1 MAGLV
6 LNSTAV
12 LRLNFCA
19 KLNICSSISA
29 TSPSCKPLAVIVQP
43 TVLKSNDRRKMNLE
57 NRIDIQQ
64 LEPNAYKA
72 MFALENY
79 LQNSGLSKTHLELI
93 KIRASQINGCAF
105 CINMHTSD
113 ALKQGETAQRI
124 FLLNAWKETEL
135 FAEEEKAILAITE
148 EVTLISQNGLS
159 DKTYKQAEKLFDGNQ
174 IAQIIMAVVTINAWN
189 RIAISTKKT
198 VK

>member
-1 MAGLV
+1 ME
-6 LNSTAV
+6 
-12 LRLNFCA
+12 
-19 KLNICSSISA
+19 
-29 TSPSCKPLAVIVQP
+29 Q
-43 TVLKSNDRRKMNLE
+43 
-57 NRIDIQQ
+57 RIDIQK
-64 LEPNAYKA
+64 LEPNAYKV
-72 MFALENY
+72 MFSLEDY
-79 LQNSGLSKTHLELI
+79 LQNTQLSRTHLELI

-113 ALKQGETAQRI
+113 ALKQGETEQRI

-135 FAEEEKAILAITE
+135 FTEEEKVVLAITE

-159 DKTYKQAEKLFDGNQ
+159 DKTYQQAEKLFNGNY

>member
-1 MAGLV
+1 M
-6 LNSTAV
+6 
-12 LRLNFCA
+12 
-19 KLNICSSISA
+19 
-29 TSPSCKPLAVIVQP
+29 
-43 TVLKSNDRRKMNLE
+43 E

-64 LEPNAYKA
+64 LEPDAFKA

-79 LQNSGLSKTHLELI
+79 LHNSGLSRTQFYLI

-124 FLLNAWKETEL
+124 FLLNAWKETGL
-135 FAEEEKAILAITE
+135 FTEEEKTILAITE

-159 DKTYKQAEKLFDGNQ
+159 DETYRQAEQLFDGNQ

-189 RIAISTKKT
+189 RIVISTKKT
-198 VK
+198 VV